1 MPINEHMP
9 ERRLEGR
16 LLCADVVSV
25 EWKDK
30 SGWNRANDALLEDIS
45 PSGACL
51 QADSPIPA
59 RSHVRIRVRDAVV
72 EGEVRYCTF
81 REIGYFVGIEFP
93 TEHRWSK
100 RLFRPKHLFD
110 VQRLVARSSEKS
122 RAAG

>member
-1 MPINEHMP
+1 MP

-30 SGWNRANDALLEDIS
+30 SGWNRRADALLEDIS

-51 QADSPIPA
+51 QTDAPIPA
-59 RSHVRIRVRDAVV
+59 RARVRVRVRDAVV
-72 EGEVRYCTF
+72 EAEVRYCAF
-81 REIGYFVGIEFP
+81 REIGYFVGLEFP
-93 TEHRWSK
+93 AGHRWSK

-110 VQRLVARSSEKS
+110 VKRLASRSVEKLGAS
-122 RAAG
+122 G